1 MNKNVRATQR
11 ITSDLLAIP
20 SYFRGMLWRIIAYV
34 STGSFRDNTFIEAA
48 KAGKKEVR
56 STAKIDSEKS
66 FI

>member
-34 STGSFRDNTFIEAA
+34 STGSFQDNTFIEEA
-48 KAGKKEVR
+48 KAGKK
-56 STAKIDSEKS
+56 K
-66 FI
+66 